1 MSGPK
6 PCEPYHVPFK
16 TVKNETAEKSLGASA
31 PASAERVE
39 SLPTGARGLVE
50 ILVAVR
56 EGDER
61 RLEL

>member
-31 PASAERVE
+31 PTSADGVE
-39 SLPTGARGLVE
+39 NLPTGPRGLVQ
-50 ILVAVR
+50 ITVAVR